1 MPGGRRQGKGTSE
14 KSTRRREQTTE
25 SKEAAE
31 YAKSIEDGWQLQGEW
46 YSKAGETIK
55 IVKVK

>member
-1 MPGGRRQGKGTSE
+1 MTGGRRQGKETSE

-31 YAKSIEDGWQLQGEW
+31 YAESIEDGWQLQGEW

-55 IVKVK
+55 IYEL